1 MKKFL
6 RQRQLISLLMIIVMI
21 GISLPCQPLM
31 ATMIDMETLMEADQ
45 AQKARIYV
53 NQIMAQKEVRQKL
66 IAQGIDPRE
75 AQTRVDC
82 LSNTEVVRLAHEIEH
97 LPAGGHVIGVLVGAV
112 LVVFIVLVIT
122 DILGYSDVF
131 TFIK

>member
-6 RQRQLISLLMIIVMI
+6 RQRQLISLLMTIVMI

-122 DILGYSDVF
+122 DILGYSDFF